1 MRLGTRY
8 DLLNAALFLPAGG
21 SSRLRHRLVR
31 ALDVRPG
38 HRVLELGCG
47 TGQVTA
53 HLVAAGAQ
61 VTAVDALP
69 EMLDAARRR
78 APQATFVEGDVTTID
93 LTTIE
98 AGHDHDRVVLS
109 FVLHNFDAPT
119 RQAVLRRSAGALRDG
134 GLVGVLDWA
143 AAGPGLAGALRR
155 RLVTAI
161 EPSPTAA
168 ELLDGALA
176 ADVERAGLHVQHR
189 RRVAN
194 GRAEILVLRP

>member
-1 MRLGTRY
+1 MRVGTKY

-21 SSRLRHRLVR
+21 SNRLRRRFVR

-53 HLVAAGAQ
+53 QLVAAGAE

-69 EMLDAARRR
+69 EMLDTARRR
-78 APQATFVEGDVTTID
+78 APGATFVEGD
-93 LTTIE
+93 LTALD
-98 AGHDHDRVVLS
+98 AGADHDRVVLS
-109 FVLHNFDAPT
+109 FVLHNFDAAT
-119 RQAVLRRSAGALRDG
+119 RQAVLRRSRQSLRDG
-134 GLVGVLDWA
+134 GLISVLDWA
-143 AAGPGLAGALRR
+143 PAGSGFTGGVRR

-161 EPSPTAA
+161 EPSPTAG

-176 ADVERAGLHVQHR
+176 DDIAAAGLQVQHR
-189 RRVAN
+189 QRVAN
-194 GRAEILVLRP
+194 GRAEILVLGL

>member
-1 MRLGTRY
+1 MIRLGTRY

-21 SSRLRHRLVR
+21 SNRLRRRLVR

-53 HLVAAGAQ
+53 QLVAAGAQ

-69 EMLDAARRR
+69 EMLDAARDR
-78 APQATFVEGDVTTID
+78 APAARFVEGDVTTID
-93 LTTIE
+93 

-109 FVLHNFDAPT
+109 FVLHNFDAAT
-119 RQAVLRRSAGALRDG
+119 RQAVLRRSGDVLRDG

-143 AAGPGLAGALRR
+143 SARGGLVGEVRR
-155 RLVTAI
+155 RLVTGI
-161 EPSPTAA
+161 EPSPTAG
-168 ELLDGALA
+168 ELLDGAL
-176 ADVERAGLHVQHR
+176 DGDIDRAGLHVQHR

-194 GRAEILVLRP
+194 GRAEIFVLRP

>member
-1 MRLGTRY
+1 MIGLGTRY

-21 SSRLRHRLVR
+21 SGRLRRRLVH

-53 HLVAAGAQ
+53 QLVAAGAQ

-78 APQATFVEGDVTTID
+78 APEATFVEGD
-93 LTTIE
+93 LTTVD

-109 FVLHNFDAPT
+109 FVLHNFDAAT
-119 RQAVLRRSAGALRDG
+119 RQAVLRRSGDVLRDG

-143 AAGPGLAGALRR
+143 SARGGFAGEVRR
-155 RLVTAI
+155 RLVTGI
-161 EPSPTAA
+161 EPSPTAG
-168 ELLDGALA
+168 ELLDDALEG
-176 ADVERAGLHVQHR
+176 DIDRAGLHVQYR

-194 GRAEILVLRP
+194 GRAEIVVLRP

>member
-1 MRLGTRY
+1 MIGLGTKY

-21 SSRLRHRLVR
+21 SNRLRRRLVR

-53 HLVAAGAQ
+53 QLLAAGAQ

-69 EMLDAARRR
+69 DMLDAARHR
-78 APQATFVEGDVTTID
+78 APGATFVEGD
-93 LTTIE
+93 LTSVDI
-98 AGHDHDRVVLS
+98 GDGHDRVVLS
-109 FVLHNFDAPT
+109 FVLHNFDAAT
-119 RQAVLRRSAGALRDG
+119 RQAVLRRSADSLHDG

-143 AAGPGLAGALRR
+143 SSRGGSLGEVRR
-155 RLVTAI
+155 RLVTGI
-161 EPSPTAA
+161 EPSPTAG
-168 ELLDGALA
+168 ELLDGALEHDIA
-176 ADVERAGLHVQHR
+176 RAGLHVQHR
-189 RRVAN
+189 RPVAN

>member
-1 MRLGTRY
+1 MGIGTKY

-21 SSRLRHRLVR
+21 SNRLRRRFVR

-53 HLVAAGAQ
+53 QILAAGAQ

-69 EMLDAARRR
+69 EMLDTARRR
-78 APQATFVEGDVTTID
+78 APGATFVEGD
-93 LTTIE
+93 LTALD
-98 AGHDHDRVVLS
+98 AGEDHDRVVLS
-109 FVLHNFDAPT
+109 FVLHNFDAAT
-119 RQAVLRRSAGALRDG
+119 RQAVLRRSRQSLRDG
-134 GLVGVLDWA
+134 GLIGVLDWA
-143 AAGPGLAGALRR
+143 PAGEGFAGGVRR

-161 EPSPTAA
+161 EPSPTAG

-176 ADVERAGLHVQHR
+176 GDVDRASLEVQHR
-189 RRVAN
+189 RGVAN